1 MPDPIAQGEI
11 KDSFTLIF
19 SVIAERKVKISA
31 IRKTADMSDMPAF
44 AITTRIA
51 SNSINSPIT
60 IIEMIQ
66 T

>member
-31 IRKTADMSDMPAF
+31 IRKTADMSDYV
-44 AITTRIA
+44 A
-51 SNSINSPIT
+51 SSPNRLKLL
-60 IIEMIQ
+60 EYLFPPQ
-66 T
+66 